1 MPHKLLQRIRQ
12 LQRKVIKYNLAG
24 IALASVI
31 FIVAGIELI
40 SWKLQDLKNYWK
52 TIYPILNTLVIW
64 VFAFS
69 YLLKLIFFKS
79 CIYTKI
85 VVVLYLVIQTI
96 NLIAIGCKINWN
108 IYDEIVYPILIGG
121 ILLLTVIKFARWVFQ
136 NR

>member
-1 MPHKLLQRIRQ
+1 MPQKLLQRIRQ

-31 FIVAGIELI
+31 FIVAGIELL

-52 TIYPILNTLVIW
+52 IIYPILNTLVIW

-96 NLIAIGCKINWN
+96 NLIAIGFKINWK